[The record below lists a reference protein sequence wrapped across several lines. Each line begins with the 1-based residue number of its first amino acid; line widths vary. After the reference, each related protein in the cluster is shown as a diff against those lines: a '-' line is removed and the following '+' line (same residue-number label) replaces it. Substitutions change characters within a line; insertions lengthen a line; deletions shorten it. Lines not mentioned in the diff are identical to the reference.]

1 MRDGDTGVEAGGAQL
16 DFSELGPNPTSA
28 NSRFPPWIPHPFVPW
43 GLSLR
48 SADPKGQTV
57 PRGGELRALLNWSEE
72 AVPGTSV
79 FPSGEPGVSGNFG
92 GRRKAVRDR
101 FAFQGGTGD
110 FP

>member
-48 SADPKGQTV
+48 SADPKGRTV
-57 PRGGELRALLNWSEE
+57 PWGGELRALLIWSHI
-72 AVPGTSV
+72 SCI
-79 FPSGEPGVSGNFG
+79 
-92 GRRKAVRDR
+92 DY
-101 FAFQGGTGD
+101 QGSPH
-110 FP
+110 FIVLKNIASAAI